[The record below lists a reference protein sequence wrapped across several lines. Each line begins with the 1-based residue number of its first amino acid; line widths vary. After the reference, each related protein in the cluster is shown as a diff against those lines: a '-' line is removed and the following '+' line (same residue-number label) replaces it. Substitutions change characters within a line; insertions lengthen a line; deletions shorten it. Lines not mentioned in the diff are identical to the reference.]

1 MATTTKINAMKK
13 GISNRFEDLILSPQN
28 YKMEEQQQDI
38 KNVFCMEGGQG
49 ESSYINNSQSQSRNL
64 KMMLYA
70 LEETLDKIQLP
81 RHRPGKKPLLT
92 AADLGCSCGHNTLLI
107 ADVIVD
113 HMTKLCGAGSLGS
126 KDDDGLELEFCFYFC
141 DLASNDFNTLFHLL
155 PQQAAAARRYFA
167 AAIPGSFYDR
177 LFPERSINV
186 FTSTLSLHWLSQ
198 VPEGV
203 ADKRSPAYNKG
214 KVFVH
219 GASEETG
226 TAYRRQFRSDMMR
239 FLHCRAAE
247 LKTGGAIF
255 IVSLGRLSS
264 TRGPTDQGYIYEV
277 YGGMFDDSWCD
288 LIEEGMVDGEKM
300 DSFNVP
306 LYAPTVEEF
315 KEVVDADGSFKINQ
329 LELVM
334 ASPPVVDDPADRGMA
349 GRMVANYVRALL
361 GPLIDTHIGGVMAD
375 ELFIRMQRHAEI
387 RAEELVDEM
396 CFPHILCSLSLM
408 QKVLMKD
415 VFCMEG
421 GQGESSYIKNSQVQS
436 RNLQMMLPTLKEIL
450 DKVQLPHRP
459 GKHLLTAADLGCS
472 CGHNTLIVADAIVEH
487 MTRKLRSSIFDDQ
500 DDGDAADP
508 EFCFY
513 FSDLPSNDFNTLF
526 HLLPQHA
533 TAAAGDGSER
543 RYFAAAVPG
552 SFHDRLFPKRSI
564 DVFTSTFSLHW
575 LSQVPEGVAD
585 KRSAAYNKD
594 KVFVHGASQATGAA
608 YRRQFQSDMARFLRC
623 RATELKAGGVMFLV
637 CLGRPSLHA
646 CPTNQGRVQL
656 LYGAMF
662 EESWGDL
669 VEEGTIGRETMGS
682 FNVPVYAATLEE
694 FGEAV
699 GADGSFEINRLELVM
714 GSPLAVDDPIRDRRA
729 VGRAVANY
737 VRSLLGPLVDAHVG
751 RAVADEIFVRMQRR
765 AEARAEE
772 LVDEMRFPHIDMK
785 NVFCMKGGQGE
796 SSYLKNSKVQFRNLQ
811 MMLRALEET
820 LDKVVLPHHGPG
832 RLLLTAADLGCS
844 CGRNTLVV
852 ADAIVQHMTK
862 LCRRRGKGEHGDDAA
877 ADPEFCFYFS
887 DLPSNDFNTLFGLLP
902 HRGAASSGEGGRG
915 RRHYFAAAVPG
926 SFHDRLFPERSIDV
940 FTSTFCLHWLSQV
953 PEEVADKWSPAYNK
967 EKVFVHGGSEETG
980 AAYRRQFQSDMA
992 RFLCCRAA
1000 ELKPGGAMFLV
1011 FLGRPSSAGPTDQGR
1026 SLSLFGAMFEE
1037 SWRDLV
1043 GEGLIDGERMDS
1055 FNVPSYAA
1063 TLEEFR
1069 EVVDADGSF
1078 EVNRLE
1084 LVMGSP
1090 LAVDDDDDDSH
1101 DRRAVGRTVAN
1112 NQRSVFGPLV
1122 EAHIGKELADELFV
1136 RVQSR
1141 AEALDDELVDEM
1153 RVHIHIVCSLSLV

>member
-13 GISNRFEDLILSPQN
+13 GISNRFEDLILSPHN
-28 YKMEEQQQDI
+28 YKIEEQQQDI

-113 HMTKLCGAGSLGS
+113 HMTKLCGTGSL
-126 KDDDGLELEFCFYFC
+126 KWY
-141 DLASNDFNTLFHLL
+141 
-155 PQQAAAARRYFA
+155 
-167 AAIPGSFYDR
+167 
-177 LFPERSINV
+177 
-186 FTSTLSLHWLSQ
+186 
-198 VPEGV
+198 
-203 ADKRSPAYNKG
+203 
-214 KVFVH
+214 
-219 GASEETG
+219 
-226 TAYRRQFRSDMMR
+226 
-239 FLHCRAAE
+239 
-247 LKTGGAIF
+247 TGGAIF

-264 TRGPTDQGYIYEV
+264 TCGPTDQGYIYEV
-277 YGGMFDDSWCD
+277 YGGMFDDSWRD

-300 DSFNVP
+300 DSFNAP

-315 KEVVDADGSFKINQ
+315 KEVMDADGSFKINE
-329 LELVM
+329 LEIVM

-349 GRMVANYVRALL
+349 GRMVANYVHALL
-361 GPLIDTHIGGVMAD
+361 GLLIDTHIGGVMAD

-387 RAEELVDEM
+387 RAEELVDE
-396 CFPHILCSLSLM
+396 I
-408 QKVLMKD
+408 
-415 VFCMEG
+415 
-421 GQGESSYIKNSQVQS
+421 
-436 RNLQMMLPTLKEIL
+436 
-450 DKVQLPHRP
+450 
-459 GKHLLTAADLGCS
+459 
-472 CGHNTLIVADAIVEH
+472 
-487 MTRKLRSSIFDDQ
+487 KLRSCIFDDQ

-699 GADGSFEINRLELVM
+699 GADGSFEINRLELVIT
-714 GSPLAVDDPIRDRRA
+714 SPLAVDDPIRDCRA

-737 VRSLLGPLVDAHVG
+737 VRLAP
-751 RAVADEIFVRMQRR
+751 RAARRR
-765 AEARAEE
+765 ARWQ
-772 LVDEMRFPHIDMK
+772 
-785 NVFCMKGGQGE
+785 GGG
-796 SSYLKNSKVQFRNLQ
+796 
-811 MMLRALEET
+811 
-820 LDKVVLPHHGPG
+820 
-832 RLLLTAADLGCS
+832 
-844 CGRNTLVV
+844 
-852 ADAIVQHMTK
+852 
-862 LCRRRGKGEHGDDAA
+862 
-877 ADPEFCFYFS
+877 
-887 DLPSNDFNTLFGLLP
+887 
-902 HRGAASSGEGGRG
+902 
-915 RRHYFAAAVPG
+915 
-926 SFHDRLFPERSIDV
+926 
-940 FTSTFCLHWLSQV
+940 
-953 PEEVADKWSPAYNK
+953 
-967 EKVFVHGGSEETG
+967 
-980 AAYRRQFQSDMA
+980 
-992 RFLCCRAA
+992 
-1000 ELKPGGAMFLV
+1000 
-1011 FLGRPSSAGPTDQGR
+1011 
-1026 SLSLFGAMFEE
+1026 
-1037 SWRDLV
+1037 
-1043 GEGLIDGERMDS
+1043 
-1055 FNVPSYAA
+1055 
-1063 TLEEFR
+1063 
-1069 EVVDADGSF
+1069 
-1078 EVNRLE
+1078 
-1084 LVMGSP
+1084 
-1090 LAVDDDDDDSH
+1090 
-1101 DRRAVGRTVAN
+1101 
-1112 NQRSVFGPLV
+1112 
-1122 EAHIGKELADELFV
+1122 
-1136 RVQSR
+1136 
-1141 AEALDDELVDEM
+1141 
-1153 RVHIHIVCSLSLV
+1153 